1 MTFKNIKDKW
11 YLDYSDKIKYCNVI
25 INLINGFYKKIET
38 TQHQILNFM
47 ANNLNQGLIELSTL
61 DSLFGLINSYFFKN
75 FQLTEY
81 NMQNIILFLSKS
93 YTPIKDASNVSILY
107 NFLNE
112 KYFKEIVAFQR
123 PERSGSQSMMVH
135 FMGNVSLKDLN
146 NYNNLRTSLRLTG
159 LIPRPIKLL
168 DKSALEEVDY
178 APINMMDIVN
188 EEE

>member
-25 INLINGFYKKIET
+25 INLINGFYKKIQT

-61 DSLFGLINSYFFKN
+61 DSLFGLINAYFFKN

-81 NMQNIILFLSKS
+81 NMPNIILFLSKS

-112 KYFKEIVAFQR
+112 KYFKYIRMFFNDLR
-123 PERSGSQSMMVH
+123 L
-135 FMGNVSLKDLN
+135 LKDIWKQIDLN

-159 LIPRPIKLL
+159 LIPSPIKLL
-168 DKSALEEVDY
+168 DKSAPEEVDY